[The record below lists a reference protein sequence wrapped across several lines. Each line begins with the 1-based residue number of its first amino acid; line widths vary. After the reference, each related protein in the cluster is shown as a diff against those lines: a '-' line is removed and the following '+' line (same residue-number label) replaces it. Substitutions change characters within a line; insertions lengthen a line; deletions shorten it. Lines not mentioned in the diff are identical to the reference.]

1 MPETEE
7 YGIGSFSYRARRPFH
22 PERAFKFFSW
32 HRNLESYFDPKVT
45 SGWHP
50 VQSLPGSGVRRAAL
64 LDTGSLACSGIR
76 YQEITGHK
84 TKSL

>member
-1 MPETEE
+1 MVLAALVTGLVDRSIPSE
-7 YGIGSFSYRARRPFH
+7 PLN
-22 PERAFKFFSW
+22 FFMAQ
-32 HRNLESYFDPKVT
+32 RNLESYFDPKVT

-50 VQSLPGSGVRRAAL
+50 VQSLPGSGVRRVAL